1 VAVPLL
7 AYRKRSTLPANE
19 SFSLRGT
26 LKETL
31 RSVKPD
37 TNQII
42 TPRLVEWYFTH
53 AEDQI
58 PVWVW
63 ERVTRAAC
71 ATPYSS
77 SGRFGGSAASTCH
90 RRQIFNYLGVRQASL
105 PDTRLSAIFN
115 DGKWR
120 HLRWQTILLM
130 AYIID
135 EIEREVSYDKMHVSG
150 SMDGAGTVPDNH
162 PNPLYRGK
170 KFGFELKGANPYVYD
185 TLKNTGWKKYENQI
199 ARYFLADPSLELYVL
214 VVENK
219 ATQLWKEW
227 VVSRELM
234 SDLIIEDLTELEKLN
249 NHLRART
256 LPSML
261 SMCEVQKGDIFT
273 NCPYGGTD
281 GPCFRAT
288 EWPRRVVARGKTS
301 KIRGGTKKNS

>member
-1 VAVPLL
+1 MASDEKFLL
-7 AYRKRSTLPANE
+7 SG
-19 SFSLRGT
+19 S

-31 RSVKPD
+31 SSIKSNND
-37 TNQII
+37 QII
-42 TPRLVEWYFTH
+42 TPRLVEWYLTH

-63 ERVTRAAC
+63 EKVTHAAC

-77 SGRFGGSAASTCH
+77 SGRFGGSGASTCH

-105 PDTRLSAIFN
+105 PDTRTSAIFN

-135 EIEREVSYDKMHVSG
+135 EIEREVSFDRLHVSG

-162 PNPLYRGK
+162 PNPRYRGK
-170 KFGFELKGANPYVYD
+170 RFGFELKGANPFVYD

-199 ARYFLADPSLELYVL
+199 ARYFLADSSLELYVL

-234 SDLIIEDLTELEKLN
+234 SNLIMEDLTELEKLN

-256 LPSML
+256 LPLML
-261 SMCEVQKGDIFT
+261 SMCEVQKGDIWQ
-273 NCPYGGTD
+273 NCPYTGSD
-281 GPCFRAT
+281 GPCFRAI

-301 KIRGGTKKNS
+301 KARGDNKKNT